1 VLAESERE
9 AAPET
14 AGLTE
19 ADADAIIAEAAAIY
33 FEGCRARIRPFVD
46 ATFSLRGSLALHRAA
61 IGLDVLRAP
70 ANAVLSIPQV
80 GLNLAAAGARGLHR
94 KRTADWLGRR
104 NLLLETAVMREL
116 RWRIV
121 TDLLRLPIT
130 DGTREARTDALAD
143 AILAHPRVA
152 TLLGEAAAVAGAR
165 GADPAFRARLETT
178 LAGYTATRVAASDIA
193 TALIALGTGAV
204 TFQKATPGALAFG
217 PLLASAI
224 AQQSAIASFPLGA
237 AAGGVWY
244 GVFPA
249 AASPLLV
256 AGSTAGLLGIA
267 AIASAFAGILSDPLQ
282 RRAGL
287 HERRLLALVD
297 SLERSFAAR
306 DGGGFVAYDLY
317 VARLMDL
324 SDALLA
330 VIRAFRG

>member
-1 VLAESERE
+1 VLTESQRE
-9 AAPET
+9 AAHET
-14 AGLTE
+14 SGLTETE
-19 ADADAIIAEAAAIY
+19 ADAIIVESAAVY
-33 FEGCRARIRPFVD
+33 FDGCRARVRPFID
-46 ATFSLRGSLALHRAA
+46 ATFSLRGSIGLHRSA
-61 IGLDVLRAP
+61 IGFDVLRAP

-80 GLNLAAAGARGLHR
+80 GVNLAAAGARALHR

-121 TDLLRLPIT
+121 TDLLRLPIR
-130 DGTREARTDALAD
+130 DGPRESGTDALAA

-152 TLLGEAAAVAGAR
+152 SLLGEAAAVAGTC
-165 GADPAFRARLETT
+165 GADPTFRARLEST

-193 TALIALGTGAV
+193 TALIVLGTGAV
-204 TFQKATPGALAFG
+204 TFKKATPGALAFG

-244 GVFPA
+244 GFFPA
-249 AASPLLV
+249 TASPLLV
-256 AGSTAGLLGIA
+256 AGSTAGLLGVA

-287 HERRLLALVD
+287 HERRLLALID

-330 VIRAFRG
+330 VIRTFRG